1 MAIKIEVEAEEKKE
15 GEYDKWEIKRAMD
28 TLMEAADIMED
39 KKLYKAVRAEME
51 RQAGKIKSIQ
61 DIRDAASNFGNKK
74 EVKVGKGMEDKST
87 PDDHAE
93 DEEKEDRVK
102 NSSNPTVVGRT
113 LK

>member
-1 MAIKIEVEAEEKKE
+1 MIKIDFEKEKKE
-15 GEYDKWEIKRAMD
+15 GEYDKYEIKRAMD

-39 KKLYKAVRAEME
+39 KKLYKAVKAEME

-61 DIRDAASNFGNKK
+61 DLRDLANGEKK
-74 EVKVGKGMEDKST
+74 EVKVGKGMEEKAT

-93 DEEKEDRVK
+93 DEGKEDRIK
-102 NSSNPTVVGRT
+102 NSSSPTTVGRT